1 MKRCAIVLLLVML
14 AALGSSGL
22 ALAGQE
28 ASASKQ
34 APVTVSAAEFL
45 ASLAAPTV
53 APMAGDSCASI
64 PEKTSEIGLPAP
76 LAAACTNA
84 CTSASQCP
92 RCPRICPAQCLG
104 GCCLCPC
111 R

>member
-22 ALAGQE
+22 ALAGEESSASTQ
-28 ASASKQ
+28 ASA
-34 APVTVSAAEFL
+34 TVSAAEFL
-45 ASLAAPTV
+45 TSLAAPT
-53 APMAGDSCASI
+53 AGETCASV
-64 PEKTSEIGLPAP
+64 PGKTSEIGLPAP
-76 LAAACTNA
+76 MAAACTNT
-84 CTSASQCP
+84 CTTASQCP
-92 RCPRICPAQCLG
+92 RCPRTCPAECLS

>member
-1 MKRCAIVLLLVML
+1 MKRCVIVLLLMVL

-22 ALAGQE
+22 AWAGQE
-28 ASASKQ
+28 TSASQQ
-34 APVTVSAAEFL
+34 APYTVSAAEFL

-53 APMAGDSCASI
+53 GESCAI
-64 PEKTSEIGLPAP
+64 LEKTTEIGVLAP
-76 LAAACTNA
+76 LAAACTNT
-84 CTSASQCP
+84 CTIAKDCP
-92 RCPRICPAQCLG
+92 RCPRTCPAECLS

>member
-1 MKRCAIVLLLVML
+1 MKRCAIVLLVVML

-22 ALAGQE
+22 ALVGQE
-28 ASASKQ
+28 TSASTQ

-45 ASLAAPTV
+45 ASLDAPT
-53 APMAGDSCASI
+53 AGGNCAST
-64 PEKTSEIGLPAP
+64 PGKASEIGLPAP
-76 LAAACTNA
+76 LAAACTNT
-84 CTSASQCP
+84 CTTASQCP
-92 RCPRICPAQCLG
+92 RCPRQCPAQCLS

>member
-1 MKRCAIVLLLVML
+1 MKRCAIVLLLAML

-28 ASASKQ
+28 TSASKQ

-45 ASLAAPTV
+45 ASLAAPT
-53 APMAGDSCASI
+53 AGGSCASN
-64 PEKTSEIGLPAP
+64 PGMTSEIGLPAP
-76 LAAACTNA
+76 LAAACTNP
-84 CTSASQCP
+84 CTTASQCP
-92 RCPRICPAQCLG
+92 RCPRICPAQCLSN
-104 GCCLCPC
+104 CCLCPC

>member
-1 MKRCAIVLLLVML
+1 MKRSAIVLLLMVL

-28 ASASKQ
+28 TPASEQ
-34 APVTVSAAEFL
+34 APVTVSPAEFL
-45 ASLAAPTV
+45 ASLTAPT
-53 APMAGDSCASI
+53 AGGSCASI
-64 PEKTSEIGLPAP
+64 PEKTFETGLPST
-76 LAAACTNA
+76 LAATCTNT
-84 CTSASQCP
+84 CTTSSQCP
-92 RCPRICPAQCLG
+92 RCPRLCPAECLN

>member
-1 MKRCAIVLLLVML
+1 MKRCAIVLLLVVL

-22 ALAGQE
+22 ALAGE
-28 ASASKQ
+28 ETAASQQ
-34 APVTVSAAEFL
+34 APVMVSAAAFL

-53 APMAGDSCASI
+53 GESCASI
-64 PEKTSEIGLPAP
+64 PGKTSEIGLPAP
-76 LAAACTNA
+76 LAAACTNT
-84 CTSASQCP
+84 CTIAKDCP
-92 RCPRICPAQCLG
+92 RCPRTCPAECLS

>member
-1 MKRCAIVLLLVML
+1 MKRCAIVLLLVVL

-28 ASASKQ
+28 TSASKP
-34 APVTVSAAEFL
+34 AAVTVSAADFL
-45 ASLAAPTV
+45 ASLTAPT
-53 APMAGDSCASI
+53 AGGSCASI
-64 PEKTSEIGLPAP
+64 PEKTAEIGLPAP
-76 LAAACTNA
+76 RAAACTNT
-84 CTSASQCP
+84 CTTASQCP
-92 RCPRICPAQCLG
+92 HCPRICPAQCLS

>member
-14 AALGSSGL
+14 AALGISDL

-28 ASASKQ
+28 SFASKQ

-45 ASLAAPTV
+45 ASLAAPT
-53 APMAGDSCASI
+53 AGGSCAAI
-64 PEKTSEIGLPAP
+64 PGETSEIGLSAP
-76 LAAACTNA
+76 LATPCTNT
-84 CTSASQCP
+84 CTTASQCP
-92 RCPRICPAQCLG
+92 RCPRICPAQCIN

>member
-1 MKRCAIVLLLVML
+1 MKRCAIVLLLVVV

-28 ASASKQ
+28 TPASKQ
-34 APVTVSAAEFL
+34 AAATVSAADFL
-45 ASLAAPTV
+45 ASLNAST
-53 APMAGDSCASI
+53 AGESCAST
-64 PEKTSEIGLPAP
+64 PAKTLEIGLPAP
-76 LAAACTNA
+76 RVVACTNT
-84 CTSASQCP
+84 CTTASQCP
-92 RCPRICPAQCLG
+92 HCPRICPAQCLS

>member
-1 MKRCAIVLLLVML
+1 MKRCAIVLLLVVL

-28 ASASKQ
+28 TSASKQ
-34 APVTVSAAEFL
+34 APDTVSTAEFL
-45 ASLAAPTV
+45 ASLAAPT
-53 APMAGDSCASI
+53 AGESCAI

-76 LAAACTNA
+76 LAAACTNT
-84 CTSASQCP
+84 CTIAKDCP
-92 RCPRICPAQCLG
+92 RCPRTCPAECLS

>member
-1 MKRCAIVLLLVML
+1 MKRCAIVLLIVVL

-28 ASASKQ
+28 TSASEQ
-34 APVTVSAAEFL
+34 ATVTVLTAEFL

-53 APMAGDSCASI
+53 GGSCAST

-76 LAAACTNA
+76 RAAACTNT
-84 CTSASQCP
+84 CTTARDCP
-92 RCPRICPAQCLG
+92 RCPRICPAECLS

>member
-1 MKRCAIVLLLVML
+1 MKRCAIVLLLVVL

-28 ASASKQ
+28 TSASKQ

-45 ASLAAPTV
+45 ASLTAPTT
-53 APMAGDSCASI
+53 GESCASI

-76 LAAACTNA
+76 LAAACTNT
-84 CTSASQCP
+84 CTTSSQCP
-92 RCPRICPAQCLG
+92 RCPRQCPAECLS

>member
-1 MKRCAIVLLLVML
+1 MKRCGIVLLLVVL

-22 ALAGQE
+22 ALAGQGQE
-28 ASASKQ
+28 TSASNQ

-45 ASLAAPTV
+45 ASLAAPAV
-53 APMAGDSCASI
+53 EGSCASI
-64 PEKTSEIGLPAP
+64 PGNTSEIGLPAP

-84 CTSASQCP
+84 CTTASQCP
-92 RCPRICPAQCLG
+92 RCPRQCPAECLS

>member
-1 MKRCAIVLLLVML
+1 MKKCAIILLLTVL

-28 ASASKQ
+28 TSASKET
-34 APVTVSAAEFL
+34 PVTVSATDFL
-45 ASLAAPTV
+45 AALAAPT
-53 APMAGDSCASI
+53 AGGSCAST
-64 PEKTSEIGLPAP
+64 PGKTAETGLPAP
-76 LAAACTNA
+76 LAAACTNV
-84 CTSASQCP
+84 CTTSRDCP
-92 RCPRICPAQCLG
+92 RCPRICPAQCLN